1 MYDVLAV
8 VNWLR
13 VKNDQDLQWNLNA
26 ERITLMRTMKVL
38 YYIQAASLVVY
49 DHRFFNNVITK
60 WKYSPMIRKVQREY
74 KGQDFP
80 GTLTVED
87 LHDYNA
93 LEADSKASDLLNS
106 IYRVYGNSSAFD
118 LMKQIESEDP
128 WQEAEEGKAISDES
142 LKKYYSNV
150 FSVVDEK

>member
-13 VKNDQDLQWNLNA
+13 VKNDQDLRWNLNA
-26 ERITLMRTMKVL
+26 EKITLMRAMKIL
-38 YYIQAASLVVY
+38 YYVQAASLVVY
-49 DHRFFNNVITK
+49 GHRLFNNVITK

-87 LHDYNA
+87 LH
-93 LEADSKASDLLNS
+93 
-106 IYRVYGNSSAFD
+106 
-118 LMKQIESEDP
+118 
-128 WQEAEEGKAISDES
+128 
-142 LKKYYSNV
+142 
-150 FSVVDEK
+150 

>member
-26 ERITLMRTMKVL
+26 EKITLMRAMKIL
-38 YYIQAASLVVY
+38 YYVQAASLVVY
-49 DHRFFNNVITK
+49 GHRLFNNVITK

-106 IYRVYGNSSAFD
+106 IYGNSSAYD

-128 WQEAEEGKAISDES
+128 WQEAEDSKAISDES
-142 LKKYYSNV
+142 LKKYYSSV
-150 FSVVDEK
+150 FTVTEK

>member
-26 ERITLMRTMKVL
+26 EKITLMRAMKIL
-38 YYIQAASLVVY
+38 YYVQAASLVVY
-49 DHRFFNNVITK
+49 GHRLFNNVITK

-106 IYRVYGNSSAFD
+106 IYGNSSAYD

-128 WQEAEEGKAISDES
+128 WQEAEDGKAISDES
-142 LKKYYSNV
+142 LKKYYSSV
-150 FSVVDEK
+150 FTVTEK